1 MTGHISYK
9 DTISIIQVGQYI
21 LYEDMQDIGLCVS
34 YRYITKTEKGE
45 HKTQNSIW
53 ISFIFMVTFTR
64 ALSTNESL
72 DSVLSSS
79 QDRRISYFTLTHHVL
94 ILCAICSARR
104 IPRAW
109 ATKMCVYTHLTYC
122 MLVRKSAYYAL

>member
-79 QDRRISYFTLTHHVL
+79 QDRRISYFTLTHHVSCVQYVVREEYPERGQL
-94 ILCAICSARR
+94 KCAFTR
-104 IPRAW
+104 I
-109 ATKMCVYTHLTYC
+109 
-122 MLVRKSAYYAL
+122 